1 MNMEGAQ
8 YTLVVNIMI
17 GLVAAYFIIELLLN
31 LNDVDNDTSNI
42 LLLEWSKGK
51 SFFIPFALGAIAG
64 HLFLGTSNSAFKMS
78 NGIFPVLIIF
88 GLTIIMV
95 IIGFKVKFEK
105 SRAFLTALLIAGV
118 LYGHFFW
125 SMNYLIRP

>member
-1 MNMEGAQ
+1 MEGTG
-8 YTLVVNIMI
+8 YTVVVSIMI
-17 GLVAAYFIIELLLN
+17 GLAVAYFIIEILLL

-64 HLFLGTSNSAFKMS
+64 HLFLGTTNGAFKMS
-78 NGIFPVLIIF
+78 NGMFPVLIIF

-95 IIGFKVKFEK
+95 VIGFKVSFEK
-105 SRAFLTALLIAGV
+105 SKSFLMAILIAGV

-125 SMNYLIRP
+125 SMNYLVTP

>member
-1 MNMEGAQ
+1 MEGME
-8 YTLVVNIMI
+8 YIVVVSIMI
-17 GLVAAYFIIELLLN
+17 GLAVAYFIIEILLL

-42 LLLEWSKGK
+42 LLLEWSKGR

-64 HLFLGTSNSAFKMS
+64 HLFLGTSNDAFKMS

-95 IIGFKVKFEK
+95 LVGFKVPFEK
-105 SRAFLTALLIAGV
+105 SKTFLTAILIVGV

-125 SMNYLIRP
+125 SMNYLVRP

>member
-1 MNMEGAQ
+1 MMESTG
-8 YTLVVNIMI
+8 YTIVVNIMI
-17 GLVAAYFIIELLLN
+17 GLALAYFIIEIMLI
-31 LNDVDNDTSNI
+31 LNDVEDDTSNV

-64 HLFLGTSNSAFKMS
+64 HLFLGTTNAAFKMA
-78 NGIFPVLIIF
+78 NGIFPVLILF

-95 IIGFKVKFEK
+95 IIGFKVPFKKTK
-105 SRAFLTALLIAGV
+105 SFLTAILIAGL

-125 SMNYLIRP
+125 SMNYIIWP